1 MLQGAVLPLESEK
14 VGVLIADDHAVYRSG
29 LRIILDKLESMAVVG
44 EAASGSEVVTMVHRL
59 RPRLVLMDVN
69 LPGMTGIEVTKL
81 LLRRYPEMA
90 VIIVSMVDDQDTFLA
105 AIRAGARALLL
116 KRASPDEV
124 ALAIEVVQLG
134 GLMFD
139 ANSSRWVVD
148 YLTKPA
154 SDDKAFPELT
164 EREREILG
172 LVADGWGN
180 AKIAG
185 DLGLSIK
192 TVRNYLSRIF
202 AKLQVADRTEAAVKA
217 RRAGLG
223 CLKAS
228 FMRSA

>member
-1 MLQGAVLPLESEK
+1 MLRGAVLRPESGK

-29 LRIILDKLESMAVVG
+29 LRIILDRLDKLAVVG
-44 EAASGSEVVTMVHRL
+44 EAASGAEVVTMVHQL
-59 RPRLVLMDVN
+59 RPKLVLMDVN
-69 LPGMTGIEVTKL
+69 LPGMTGIEVTKML
-81 LLRRYPEMA
+81 LGRYPEMA
-90 VIIVSMVDDQDTFLA
+90 VIIVSMLDDHDTFLA

-124 ALAIEVVQLG
+124 ALAIGVVQSG

-139 ANSSRWVVD
+139 ANSSRWVLD
-148 YLTKPA
+148 HLTKPV
-154 SDDKAFPELT
+154 SDGKIFPELT
-164 EREREILG
+164 EREHEILC
-172 LVADGWGN
+172 LVADGSGN
-180 AKIAG
+180 AKIAR

-223 CLKAS
+223 
-228 FMRSA
+228 F